1 MSGREYRLL
10 LLDLDGTLLTKDERI
25 TPRVADAVRSVSA
38 LVHTSIATG
47 RERHDVLR
55 FAGELGLSAPQISD
69 NGAMI
74 IEPPDGRCLWSA
86 PLPAGTTVELL
97 DRLDRPG
104 MEFIATDDAE
114 TVTSAA
120 EAEGRSLNRVSA
132 LDLSERAADELVVE
146 YAAVAVLDAVKV
158 FLPYNG
164 RWAVDFTAVGINKA
178 VAARKL
184 AGLVGVGTDQMIA
197 AGDGYNDV
205 PLLSASSLRIAMGDS
220 PEELKSLA
228 DFVAP
233 TAEEDGLAVAIEEFV
248 LPRL

>member
-1 MSGREYRLL
+1 M
-10 LLDLDGTLLTKDERI
+10 
-25 TPRVADAVRSVSA
+25 
-38 LVHTSIATG
+38 
-47 RERHDVLR
+47 
-55 FAGELGLSAPQISD
+55 
-69 NGAMI
+69 
-74 IEPPDGRCLWSA
+74 
-86 PLPAGTTVELL
+86 ELL

-104 MEFIATDDAE
+104 IEFIATDDAE

-205 PLLSASSLRIAMGDS
+205 PLLNASSLRIAMGDS